1 MRFGRLAVCATAAAS
16 LTACDLVW
24 DPGPPAAG
32 AGPDYVFEMVPVR
45 PAMAICGDLDAP
57 FSLDHRVSVTVAGD
71 RATIKATGKPTD
83 RVGEALS
90 MDVPQIVPGL
100 YRSET
105 ARAGL
110 RLVVSFDNQH
120 QTKTLVIS
128 EVTNGCR
135 WTGETR
141 GPDKMGRSVGKWPR
155 TTDWWRYD
163 EEPFK
168 PGTAYGVPR

>member
-1 MRFGRLAVCATAAAS
+1 MQIGRLAACATAAAS
-16 LTACDLVW
+16 LAACDLVF
-24 DPGPPAAG
+24 DPGPPAAS

-45 PAMAICGDLDAP
+45 PALAICGDLDTP
-57 FSLDHRVSVTVAGD
+57 FSLDHRVSVSVAPD
-71 RATIKATGKPTD
+71 RATIRPIGTSAD
-83 RVGEALS
+83 RGAEALS

-105 ARAGL
+105 NRGGL

-141 GPDKMGRSVGKWPR
+141 GPNKMGGTPQWPR
-155 TTDWWRYD
+155 LTEWWRYG

-168 PGTAYGVPR
+168 PGTGYGVPR